1 MQDIEFTPSA
11 PRRADAQAHC
21 ARLAQIVDAFADF
34 GTRTSRADALMEEVV
49 QRAQA
54 LTRATGAVLEVVDH
68 DDLVYAVASG
78 TVKPYAGLRL
88 AQATSLS
95 GRCLV
100 EHAALRATDT
110 TQDPRVDPTAC
121 RAVQARSMLVVP
133 VLQGRLA
140 VGVLKVTSTG
150 TNAFD
155 DLDEQVLRAAAGLL
169 SGLLARAGTTA
180 G

>member
-1 MQDIEFTPSA
+1 MHDLEFTPSPPPSA
-11 PRRADAQAHC
+11 LDAARC
-21 ARLAQIVDAFADF
+21 ERLARIVEAFADF
-34 GTRTSRADALMEEVV
+34 GARTSRPEALMDEIV
-49 QRAQA
+49 QRVQA
-54 LTRATGAVLEVVDH
+54 LTRANGAVLELVDQ

-78 TVKPYAGLRL
+78 TVKPYTGLRL

-95 GRCLV
+95 GRCLMD
-100 EHAALRATDT
+100 HAALRASDT

-140 VGVLKVTSTG
+140 VGVLKATSIVPD
-150 TNAFD
+150 AFD
-155 DLDEQVLRAAAGLL
+155 DLDEQVLRAAAGVL
-169 SGLLARAGTTA
+169 SGQLARAGASA

>member
-1 MQDIEFTPSA
+1 MESLEFTPSPA
-11 PRRADAQAHC
+11 RVAALQARC
-21 ARLAQIVDAFADF
+21 ERLAAIVEAFAGF
-34 GTRTSRADALMEEVV
+34 GSRTSRPDALMDEVV
-49 QRAQA
+49 QRVQA
-54 LTRATGAVLEVVDH
+54 LTRATGAVFEVADQ

-78 TVKPYAGLRL
+78 TVKPYTGLRL

-95 GRCLV
+95 GRCLI
-100 EHAALRATDT
+100 EKAPLRAIDT

-140 VGVLKVTSTG
+140 VGVLKATST
-150 TNAFD
+150 TANAFD
-155 DLDEQVLRAAAGLL
+155 DLDEDVLRAAAGFL
-169 SGLLARAGTTA
+169 SGLLARAAA